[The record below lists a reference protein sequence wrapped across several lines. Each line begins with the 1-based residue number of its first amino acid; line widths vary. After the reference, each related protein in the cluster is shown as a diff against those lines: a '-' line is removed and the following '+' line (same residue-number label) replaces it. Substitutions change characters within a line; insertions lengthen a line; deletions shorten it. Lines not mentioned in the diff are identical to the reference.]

1 MDHSSS
7 PDRPQPR
14 ARSVR
19 AHLLSAAR
27 LPCRVWKAFRILHTV
42 FLILRGK
49 ERFLLLRPLP
59 PVALKNAILDLGV
72 CFIKLAQVLATRADF
87 FSTEYLVELRTILDE
102 VAPMSEADLETM
114 YEQAFGQDAPFIW
127 FDQRPMASASIGQVH
142 KALLPGD
149 VEVAVKIRRL
159 RIERRVRVDLRI
171 LRGLLFVFK
180 PFFSRYTRNS
190 LEAIIAEFSS
200 MIVREVDMNL
210 ERENLRIFRET
221 YGHMDVRLP
230 EYYAEYSSADALV
243 MSFERG
249 VRIDAVA
256 ALQAKGIDFEQLIY
270 KVIEF
275 YTEQMLVKGFFHC
288 DPHPGN
294 LLVLDDG
301 QLVLLDFGMV
311 KRLPEKTRVGMVEYV
326 KAAHDR
332 DYDVYVAACKRL
344 GVVASS
350 APEDEIREF
359 AERMFA
365 IFSDENLTASNMQA
379 LAFDVLDSMRDLPF
393 KLPQEVIYVLR
404 ASALIEGLGTNFM
417 NNFNGV
423 KDILP
428 KLIKN
433 LDRAMGED
441 FSLFPSLKK
450 EITSIPLTL
459 RRLKIIVTDLSDGTL
474 RIRLNEE
481 TLETAEVRLARM
493 LRPVAAGVGLILAG
507 IFLQGASFQGHA
519 MLAWLCFVAGVLR
532 LVFSLR

>member
-1 MDHSSS
+1 MEHPRS
-7 PDRPQPR
+7 PDRPPPR
-14 ARSVR
+14 TRTVR
-19 AHLLSAAR
+19 AHLLSALR
-27 LPCRVWKAFRILHTV
+27 IPWRTWKAFRILHTV
-42 FLILRGK
+42 FLIVRGK

-59 PVALKNAILDLGV
+59 PAVLKNAILDLGV

-87 FSTEYLVELRTILDE
+87 FSREYLVELRTIHDE
-102 VAPMSEADLETM
+102 VAPMPVTDLETM
-114 YEQAFGQDAPFIW
+114 YERAFGNDAPFIW
-127 FDQRPMASASIGQVH
+127 FEQRPIASASIGQVH
-142 KALLPGD
+142 AALLPGD
-149 VEVAVKIRRL
+149 VKVAVKIRRL
-159 RIERRVRVDLRI
+159 HIERRVRVDLRI
-171 LRGLLFVFK
+171 LHGLLFVFT

-190 LEAIIAEFSS
+190 LEAIITEFSS

-230 EYYAEYSSADALV
+230 EFHAEHSSADALV
-243 MSFERG
+243 MSFEHG
-249 VRIDAVA
+249 TRIDAVET
-256 ALQAKGIDFEQLIY
+256 LQARGIDFGQLMH

-294 LLVLDDG
+294 LLVRDDG
-301 QLVLLDFGMV
+301 QLVLLDYGMV
-311 KRLPEKTRVGMVEYV
+311 KRLPEKTRIAMIEYA

-344 GVVASS
+344 GVVAAS

-365 IFSDENLTASNMQA
+365 IFSNENLTASSMQA

-404 ASALIEGLGTNFM
+404 ASALIEGLGTNFLD
-417 NNFNGV
+417 NYNGV

-428 KLIKN
+428 QLVRN

-441 FSLFPSLKK
+441 FRLFPVLKREVTSL
-450 EITSIPLTL
+450 PLTL
-459 RRLKIIVTDLSDGTL
+459 RRVKTIVTDLSDGAL
-474 RIRLNEE
+474 RVRLNEE
-481 TLETAEVRLARM
+481 TLEAGEERLARM
-493 LRPVAAGVGLILAG
+493 LRPVVAGVALILAG
-507 IFLQGASFQGHA
+507 IFLQGASFPGHA
-519 MLAWLCFVAGVLR
+519 ALAWICFGAGVLR
-532 LVFSLR
+532 LAFCLR